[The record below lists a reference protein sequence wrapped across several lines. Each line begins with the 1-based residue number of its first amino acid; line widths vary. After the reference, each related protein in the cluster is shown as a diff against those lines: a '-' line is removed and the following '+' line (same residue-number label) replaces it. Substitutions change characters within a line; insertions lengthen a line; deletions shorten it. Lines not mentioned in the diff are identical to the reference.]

1 MSMKD
6 ICGCVLFTPQQL
18 FKEYLIDYERIMLSC
33 IITDT
38 NYESLLKN
46 STVPIDKKLLIE
58 NDIKIIPVPV
68 GLHFY
73 NFSKYMITVK
83 TYDINTVKIEDFAYV
98 YSVTNDFIRGV
109 TKSEIFD
116 IEQGI
121 TPQ

>member
-58 NDIKIIPVPV
+58 NDIKIIP
-68 GLHFY
+68 HCQSDY
-73 NFSKYMITVK
+73 
-83 TYDINTVKIEDFAYV
+83 
-98 YSVTNDFIRGV
+98 
-109 TKSEIFD
+109 IFT
-116 IEQGI
+116 IFQNI
-121 TPQ
+121 